1 MKPQTP
7 NAALPDEVAQ
17 EYELVNW
24 TGGAVQNF
32 GKFGRIDLN
41 TLTLAQA
48 RQLHAKGFS
57 KLQVRKKLKSK
68 ATDETNPSA

>member
-1 MKPQTP
+1 MKQPTP
-7 NAALPDEVAQ
+7 NLLPDEVAQ

-32 GKFGRIDLN
+32 GRFGLVNLN

-57 KLQVRKKLKSK
+57 KLQVRKKPK
-68 ATDETNPSA
+68 AKVMDETNQSV

>member
-1 MKPQTP
+1 MKRPTP
-7 NAALPDEVAQ
+7 NLLPDEVAQ

-32 GKFGRIDLN
+32 GRFGLVNLN

-57 KLQVRKKLKSK
+57 KLQVRKKPK
-68 ATDETNPSA
+68 AKVMDETNQSV

>member
-1 MKPQTP
+1 MKQPTP
-7 NAALPDEVAQ
+7 NLLPDEVAQ

-24 TGGAVQNF
+24 KGGAVQNF
-32 GKFGRIDLN
+32 GRFGLVNLN

-57 KLQVRKKLKSK
+57 KLQVRKKPK
-68 ATDETNPSA
+68 AKVMDETNQSV